1 MITIWLFH
9 VLDVEL
15 DIQYIP
21 LGQNIRPLCLIL
33 VREATT
39 RRAFLIVP
47 FVINEI
53 HFIGIKDIVKLDVL
67 REYIFLRVILSHL

>member
-1 MITIWLFH
+1 MLFY

-21 LGQNIRPLCLIL
+21 LRQNIHPLCLIL

-47 FVINEI
+47 FVINEM
-53 HFIGIKDIVKLDVL
+53 HFIGIKDIAKLDML
-67 REYIFLRVILSHL
+67 REYIFLRIILSRL